1 MSILPYKK
9 EVVKMKN
16 TYSIILLTASL
27 LVAVNTSWCKTSK
40 IFVFFSAALLIISA
54 LKGLITHESES
65 DTT

>member
-1 MSILPYKK
+1 
-9 EVVKMKN
+9 MKN